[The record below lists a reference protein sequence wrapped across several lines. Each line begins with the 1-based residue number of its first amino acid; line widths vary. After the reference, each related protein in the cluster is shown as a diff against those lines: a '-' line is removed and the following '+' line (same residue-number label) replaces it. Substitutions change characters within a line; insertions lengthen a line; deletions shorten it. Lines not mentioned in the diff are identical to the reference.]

1 MAASKPVALCTL
13 IMPSGR
19 VCRAVALRNQKF
31 CRAHSTTHR
40 IYERDRALNPILDRL
55 GDKIAAMDT
64 SELLFF
70 LGSQLAQLQ
79 KTFSKYP
86 HVRYT
91 LTAALDRIEEITRF
105 ESDTKRQAEANHM
118 LLLKFQEL
126 QLNSHRYAQPGQNQ
140 TLTP

>member
-40 IYERDRALNPILDRL
+40 IYERDCALNPILDRL

-91 LTAALDRIEEITRF
+91 PSLRRSIASKKLPA
-105 ESDTKRQAEANHM
+105 S
-118 LLLKFQEL
+118 
-126 QLNSHRYAQPGQNQ
+126 NQ
-140 TLTP
+140 TRCAKPKRITCFCSNFRNCS